1 MILSAAKKA
10 ACNEGGTKTNK
21 KRIYIYI
28 YIYIYMKALDNK
40 MTVTM

>member
-28 YIYIYMKALDNK
+28 DIYIMKALDNK